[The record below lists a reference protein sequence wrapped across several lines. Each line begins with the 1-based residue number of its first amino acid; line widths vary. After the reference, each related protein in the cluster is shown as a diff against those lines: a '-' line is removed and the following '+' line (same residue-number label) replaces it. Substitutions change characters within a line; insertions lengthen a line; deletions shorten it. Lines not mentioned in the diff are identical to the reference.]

1 MVAAIIIIAVV
12 LILVMWGIGIY
23 NGLVKKRNNRE
34 NAFANVD
41 VQLKQRHDLIP
52 QLVATVKG
60 YAAHEKEVFEKVTQA
75 RAAAMGANTIN
86 EKIAAE
92 NALTSALAGL
102 KVAVEAYPDL
112 KANQN
117 FMHLQTEIADIEN
130 KLAAARRFFNSAT
143 KELNNAVETFPAN
156 LFAKQ
161 FGFQKEPMFE
171 VPAEERA
178 VVEKAPEI
186 QF

>member
-1 MVAAIIIIAVV
+1 MVAIIVIAVIV
-12 LILVMWGIGIY
+12 LLLIVWGVSIY
-23 NGLVKKRNNRE
+23 NNLVKLRNNRE

-52 QLVATVKG
+52 QLVETVKG
-60 YAAHEKEVFEKVTQA
+60 YAAHEKEVFQRVTEA

-86 EKIAAE
+86 EKVQAE
-92 NALTSALAGL
+92 NALSSALAGL
-102 KVAVEAYPDL
+102 KVAVENYPDL

-130 KLAAARRFFNSAT
+130 KLASSRRFFNSAT
-143 KELNNAVETFPAN
+143 RELNNAVETFPSN

-171 VPAEERA
+171 VPKEERA

-186 QF
+186 KF